1 MSEAAVAA
9 AQNPSAPYERV
20 DADRAVAK
28 AARRLIPFLVTGFI
42 VAYLDRVNIGF
53 AALTMNSELGFTP
66 EFFGW
71 GAGVFFIGYCL
82 FEAPSNYIMH
92 RVGARI
98 WIARIMVSWGFVSA
112 LTAFVW
118 SEASFVIL
126 RLLLGVMEAGFA
138 PGVILYLTY
147 WIPAAQRARVLAG
160 FLIAVPVSTAIGSPI
175 SGLIL
180 ASLDGVAGISGWRW
194 LFLMEALPSVIL
206 GAVCFFY
213 LPDGPQSAKWLTSGE
228 KASLRAALES
238 DAGQDHGDHWR
249 ALKDARVLMLGVAY
263 FGIVLALYGLG
274 FWLPQIIKAFGFG
287 VIVTSLLASIPY
299 VCAALAMW
307 AWSRS
312 SDRRRETVGH
322 TALAAIVGAAGL
334 ACAAYAPTPLLSMI
348 ALSVAAVGAI
358 AALPTFWSFTTQ
370 TLGSGDAVVGVAVIN
385 SIGNISGFAGP
396 YLVGL
401 IKGATGEFSD
411 ALLALAFGPLITALL
426 LWRARRS
433 ANNIYPALGASVRR
447 R

>member
-9 AQNPSAPYERV
+9 PPKERAAQTI
-20 DADRAVAK
+20 DADRVVAK
-28 AARRLIPFLVTGFI
+28 AARRLVPFLVTAFI

-53 AALTMNSELGFTP
+53 AALTMNGELGFTP

-71 GAGVFFIGYCL
+71 GAGIFFVGYCL

-98 WIARIMVSWGFVSA
+98 WIARIMVSWGVVSA
-112 LTAFVW
+112 LTAFIW
-118 SEASFVIL
+118 NEASFVVL

-160 FLIAVPVSTAIGSPI
+160 FLIAVPVSSAIGSPI
-175 SGLIL
+175 SGVIL
-180 ASLDGVAGISGWRW
+180 AAMDGVGGISGWRW
-194 LFLMEALPSVIL
+194 LFLMEALPSIIL
-206 GAVCFFY
+206 GVVCFFY
-213 LPDGPQSAKWLTSGE
+213 LPDGPQSAKWLTSSE
-228 KASLRAALES
+228 KTSLRAALEK

-249 ALKDARVLMLGVAY
+249 ALKDMRVLLLGVAY
-263 FGIVLALYGLG
+263 FGIVIALYGLG
-274 FWLPQIIKAFGFG
+274 FWLPQIIKSFGFG
-287 VIVTSLLASIPY
+287 VVATSLLASIPY
-299 VCAALAMW
+299 VCSAFAMW

-322 TALAAIVGAAGL
+322 TALAGVIGAVGL

-358 AALPTFWSFTTQ
+358 AALPTFWSFTTLA
-370 TLGSGDAVVGVAVIN
+370 LGSGDGVIGVAVIN

-411 ALLALAFGPLITALL
+411 ALLALALGPLITALL
-426 LWRARRS
+426 LWRARRA
-433 ANNIYPALGASVRR
+433 ANSKYPARGV
-447 R
+447 

>member
-1 MSEAAVAA
+1 MSDAAVAA
-9 AQNPSAPYERV
+9 PPKLRAHRI
-20 DADRAVAK
+20 DADRVVAK

-53 AALTMNSELGFTP
+53 AALTMNGELGFTP

-71 GAGVFFIGYCL
+71 GAGIFFVGYCL

-92 RVGARI
+92 RVGARM
-98 WIARIMVSWGFVSA
+98 WIARIMVSWGIVSA
-112 LTAFVW
+112 LTAFIW
-118 SEASFVIL
+118 NEASFVVL

-160 FLIAVPVSTAIGSPI
+160 FLIAVPVSSAIGSPI

-180 ASLDGVAGISGWRW
+180 ASMDGVGGISGWRW
-194 LFLMEALPSVIL
+194 LFLMEALPSIVL
-206 GAVCFFY
+206 GIVCFFY
-213 LPDGPQSAKWLTSGE
+213 LPDGPESAKWLTSGE
-228 KASLRAALES
+228 KASLRAAIES
-238 DAGQDHGDHWR
+238 EAEPDHGDHWR
-249 ALKDARVLMLGVAY
+249 ALKDMRVLLIGVAY
-263 FGIVLALYGLG
+263 FGIVIALYGMS
-274 FWLPQIIKAFGFG
+274 FWLPQIIKSFGFG
-287 VIVTSLLASIPY
+287 VVATSVLASIPY
-299 VCAALAMW
+299 VCSALAMW

-322 TALAAIVGAAGL
+322 TALAAVVGAVGL

-348 ALSVAAVGAI
+348 ALSVAAIGAI
-358 AALPTFWSFTTQ
+358 AALPTFWSFA
-370 TLGSGDAVVGVAVIN
+370 TLALGAGDGVVGVAVIN

-411 ALLALAFGPLITALL
+411 ALLALALGPLITAFLL
-426 LWRARRS
+426 LRARRS
-433 ANNIYPALGASVRR
+433 ANSKYPTRGA
-447 R
+447 

>member
-1 MSEAAVAA
+1 MSEAALAA
-9 AQNPSAPYERV
+9 ARKPQAARETL
-20 DADRAVAK
+20 DADRVVAK
-28 AARRLIPFLVTGFI
+28 VARRLVPFLVTAFI

-53 AALTMNSELGFTP
+53 AALTMNGELGFTP

-71 GAGVFFIGYCL
+71 GAGIFFVGYCL

-98 WIARIMVSWGFVSA
+98 WIARIMVSWGLVSA
-112 LTAFVW
+112 LTAFIW
-118 SEASFVIL
+118 NEASFVVL

-147 WIPAAQRARVLAG
+147 WIPAAQRARVLAS
-160 FLIAVPVSTAIGSPI
+160 FLIAVPLASAIGSPI
-175 SGLIL
+175 SGFIL
-180 ASLDGVAGISGWRW
+180 ASLNGVGGISGWRW
-194 LFLMEALPSVIL
+194 LFLMEALPSIIL
-206 GAVCFFY
+206 GVVCFFY

-228 KASLRAALES
+228 KASLRAVLERE
-238 DAGQDHGDHWR
+238 AGRDHGDHWR
-249 ALKDARVLMLGVAY
+249 ALKDGRILILGVAY
-263 FGIVLALYGLG
+263 FGIVIALYGLS

-287 VIVTSLLASIPY
+287 VGVTSLLASIPY
-299 VCAALAMW
+299 MCAALAMW

-322 TALAAIVGAAGL
+322 TALAGVVGAMGL

-358 AALPTFWSFTTQ
+358 AALPTFWSFTTLA
-370 TLGSGDAVVGVAVIN
+370 LGTGDAVVGVAVIN

-401 IKGATGEFSD
+401 VKGATGEFSD
-411 ALLALAFGPLITALL
+411 ALLALALGPLITALL
-426 LWRARRS
+426 ILRIGRVSIRFLRA
-433 ANNIYPALGASVRR
+433 
-447 R
+447 

>member
-1 MSEAAVAA
+1 MSDAVVAA
-9 AQNPSAPYERV
+9 PPKPRAQNV
-20 DADRAVAK
+20 DADRVVAK

-53 AALTMNSELGFTP
+53 AALTMNGELGFTP

-71 GAGVFFIGYCL
+71 GAGIFFVGYCL

-92 RVGARI
+92 RVGARM
-98 WIARIMVSWGFVSA
+98 WIARIMVSWGIVSA
-112 LTAFVW
+112 LTAFIW
-118 SEASFVIL
+118 NEASFVVL

-160 FLIAVPVSTAIGSPI
+160 FLIAVPVSSAIGSPI

-180 ASLDGVAGISGWRW
+180 ASMDGVAGISGWRW
-194 LFLMEALPSVIL
+194 LFLMEALPSIVL
-206 GAVCFFY
+206 GIVCFFY
-213 LPDGPQSAKWLTSGE
+213 LPDGPESAKWLTSGE
-228 KASLRAALES
+228 KASLRAALERE
-238 DAGQDHGDHWR
+238 AEPDHGDHWR
-249 ALKDARVLMLGVAY
+249 ALKDMRVLLIGVAY
-263 FGIVLALYGLG
+263 FGIVIALYGMS
-274 FWLPQIIKAFGFG
+274 FWLPQIIKSFGFG
-287 VIVTSLLASIPY
+287 VVATSVLASIPY
-299 VCAALAMW
+299 VCSALAMW

-322 TALAAIVGAAGL
+322 TALAAVVGAAGL

-348 ALSVAAVGAI
+348 ALSVAAIGAI
-358 AALPTFWSFTTQ
+358 AALPTFWSFATLS
-370 TLGSGDAVVGVAVIN
+370 LGSGDGVVGVAVIN

-411 ALLALAFGPLITALL
+411 ALLALALGPLITAFLL
-426 LWRARRS
+426 LRARRS
-433 ANNIYPALGASVRR
+433 ANNIYPTRGA
-447 R
+447 

>member
-1 MSEAAVAA
+1 MSEAALAA
-9 AQNPSAPYERV
+9 ARKPQAPREVV
-20 DADRAVAK
+20 DADRVVAK
-28 AARRLIPFLVTGFI
+28 AARRLVPFLVTAFI

-53 AALTMNSELGFTP
+53 AALTMNGELGFTP

-92 RVGARI
+92 RVGARM
-98 WIARIMVSWGFVSA
+98 WIARIMVSWGLVSA
-112 LTAFVW
+112 LTAFIW
-118 SEASFVIL
+118 NEASFVVL

-160 FLIAVPVSTAIGSPI
+160 FLIAVPVSSAIGSPI
-175 SGLIL
+175 SGFIL
-180 ASLDGVAGISGWRW
+180 AAMDGVGGISGWRW
-194 LFLMEALPSVIL
+194 LFLMEALPSVLL
-206 GAVCFFY
+206 GIVCVFY
-213 LPDGPQSAKWLTSGE
+213 LPDGPDSAKWLTSGE

-238 DAGQDHGDHWR
+238 DAGRDHGDHWR
-249 ALKDARVLMLGVAY
+249 ALTDKRVLILGVAY
-263 FGIVLALYGLG
+263 FGIVIALYGLS
-274 FWLPQIIKAFGFG
+274 FWLPQIIKAFGYG
-287 VIVTSLLASIPY
+287 VIATSLLASIPY
-299 VCAALAMW
+299 ICAALAMW

-322 TALAAIVGAAGL
+322 TALAAVVGAIGL

-348 ALSVAAVGAI
+348 ALSVAAIGAI
-358 AALPTFWSFTTQ
+358 AALPTFWSFATLA
-370 TLGSGDAVVGVAVIN
+370 LGSGDGVVGVAVIN
-385 SIGNISGFAGP
+385 SIGNVSGFAGP

-411 ALLALAFGPLITALL
+411 ALLALALGPLLTALL
-426 LWRARRS
+426 IRRIARIRSSRA
-433 ANNIYPALGASVRR
+433 
-447 R
+447 

>member
-9 AQNPSAPYERV
+9 VPKPCAPREAV
-20 DADRAVAK
+20 DADRVVAK
-28 AARRLIPFLVTGFI
+28 VTRRLIPFLVTGFI

-53 AALTMNSELGFTP
+53 AALTMNGELGFTP

-92 RVGARI
+92 RVGARM
-98 WIARIMVSWGFVSA
+98 WIARIMVSWGIVSA
-112 LTAFVW
+112 LTAFIW
-118 SEASFVIL
+118 NEASFVVL

-160 FLIAVPVSTAIGSPI
+160 FLIAVPVSSAIGSPI

-180 ASLDGVAGISGWRW
+180 AAMDGVGGISGWRW
-194 LFLMEALPSVIL
+194 LFLMEALPSIIL
-206 GAVCFFY
+206 GIVCFFY

-228 KASLRAALES
+228 KASLRAALEN

-249 ALKDARVLMLGVAY
+249 ALKDMRVLILGVAY
-263 FGIVLALYGLG
+263 FGIVIALYGLS
-274 FWLPQIIKAFGFG
+274 FWLPQIIKSFGFG
-287 VIVTSLLASIPY
+287 VVATSLLASIPY
-299 VCAALAMW
+299 VCSALAMW

-322 TALAAIVGAAGL
+322 TALAGVLGSMGL
-334 ACAAYAPTPLLSMI
+334 TFAAYAPTPLLSMI
-348 ALSVAAVGAI
+348 ALSVAAIGAI
-358 AALPTFWSFTTQ
+358 AALPTFWSFTTLA
-370 TLGSGDAVVGVAVIN
+370 LGSGDAVIGVAVIN

-411 ALLALAFGPLITALL
+411 ALLALALGPLVTALL
-426 LWRARRS
+426 LLRARRS
-433 ANNIYPALGASVRR
+433 ENSKYRSRGV
-447 R
+447 